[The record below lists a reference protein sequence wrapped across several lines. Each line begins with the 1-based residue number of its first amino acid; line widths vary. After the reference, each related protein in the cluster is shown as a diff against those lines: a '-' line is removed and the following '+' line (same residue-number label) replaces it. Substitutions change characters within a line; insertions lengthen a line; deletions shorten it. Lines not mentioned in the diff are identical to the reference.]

1 MSKKVKKQKEFLE
14 LTPEELAQIEQE
26 SKNILKSS
34 YMLDFTSKKIDKSQG
49 FGKINAFVDGN
60 RLNPKLVQAGSDPN
74 SLYIK
79 KNQAI
84 LSQSKT
90 GITTYQYDYCGIKVK
105 NKGNKG
111 TKVAKGTKV

>member
-1 MSKKVKKQKEFLE
+1 MSEQVKTKKEFME
-14 LTPEELAQIEQE
+14 LTPEELAKIDQE

-34 YMLDFTSKKIDKSQG
+34 YMIDFTKKKMDKSKG

-60 RLNPKLVQAGSDPN
+60 RLNPKLSMTGDDPN

-79 KNQAI
+79 KNKEI

-90 GITTYQYDYCGIKVK
+90 GVSTYQYDYCGIKLK
-105 NKGNKG
+105 KKAKKH
-111 TKVAKGTKV
+111 TKH

>member
-1 MSKKVKKQKEFLE
+1 MSKKSQKKKEFLE
-14 LTPEELAQIEQE
+14 LTPDELAQIEQE
-26 SKNILKSS
+26 SKNVLKSS
-34 YMLDFTSKKIDKSQG
+34 YMLDFTSKPINQRYG

-60 RLNPKLVQAGSDPN
+60 RLNPKLVQTGTDPN

-90 GITTYQYDYCGIKVK
+90 GITTYQYDYCGLKLK
-105 NKGNKG
+105 NKGKKG
-111 TKVAKGTKV
+111 SKL